1 MTEIRIRPSDTGGG
15 WIYEVW
21 IEHRPVVVG
30 WCETRAKAEEEA
42 ALV

>member
-1 MTEIRIRPSDTGGG
+1 MTEVKVRPSEEGG

-21 IEHRPVVVG
+21 IEHRPVVIG

>member
-1 MTEIRIRPSDTGGG
+1 MTEVRVRPSDGG

-21 IEHRPVVVG
+21 IEDRPVVVG